1 MVRQEA
7 GSVWNDADDIDRRDL
22 ILALS
27 PFTGAATMFG
37 LYFAEGAIMRSIL
50 METGILVSACGWS
63 AVKRRERRV
72 PVRVAT
78 NERFELSTRAG
89 MIYNFHMKPGT
100 YAEIMRRIGESKS
113 AELRETARSPFSEK
127 LASVNRVSQTANRML
142 SEGLPEAVFKVLRL
156 FNEGVDQGIFSKYAI
171 AGGFAVEFYGA
182 PINTVDIDFLGVFP
196 ESGGGV
202 LDPSVYF
209 EFFKRKGAETSGE
222 YLVLNGLKF
231 QIIPANQGLDA
242 EALGAAIAVVE
253 GGVQFFVVTV
263 EHLIAMKL
271 KAWRYKDRL
280 HINHLLDSGISPDEG
295 KLSSI
300 LERHGLASRWAQ
312 LLTERG
318 RG

>member
-1 MVRQEA
+1 
-7 GSVWNDADDIDRRDL
+7 
-22 ILALS
+22 
-27 PFTGAATMFG
+27 
-37 LYFAEGAIMRSIL
+37 
-50 METGILVSACGWS
+50 
-63 AVKRRERRV
+63 
-72 PVRVAT
+72 
-78 NERFELSTRAG
+78 
-89 MIYNFHMKPGT
+89 MIYYFHMKPGT
-100 YAEIMRRIGESKS
+100 YGEIMRRIGESKS
-113 AELRETARSPFSEK
+113 AELRETAKIPFSEK

-182 PINTVDIDFLGVFP
+182 PINTVDIDFLGIFP

-209 EFFKRKGAETSGE
+209 EFFKSKGAETSSE

-242 EALGAAIAVVE
+242 EALGAATAVVE
-253 GGVQFFVVTV
+253 GGVEFFVVTV

-280 HINHLLDSGISPDEG
+280 HINHLLDSGVSPNED
-295 KLSSI
+295 KLSAI

-312 LLTERG
+312 LLTERA